1 MGVKLQLS
9 VCTAWRGA
17 SIHTKG
23 TDMRHRLMLVLVLLL
38 AMLLSACGS
47 TPAASNTAPTN
58 APATTEA
65 TEAPAEATE
74 APAEAT
80 EAPAEATEAP
90 AEATEAPAGTLP
102 DLGGR
107 QVTIAVENA
116 YPPFNYV
123 NPNTGQGEGWDYEA
137 WNEICRLLN
146 CVPSYQEA
154 SWEGIIQAVA
164 NKQFDAAADGITIT
178 PERAEQ
184 VAFSDGYIQ
193 VSQRLMA
200 RVGETRFTN
209 MDEFIANAEL
219 RLGTQTGTTN
229 YETAVKLLPEDRI
242 QAFEQFPFAVA
253 ALINGD
259 VDGVLMDETAGQ
271 GYIGTNAE
279 QIVLIGDPI
288 SSDALGFIFPK
299 DSDLVEPVNLALAEM
314 RASGKLDELAQKY
327 FSAEFKLPG
336 NE

>member
-1 MGVKLQLS
+1 M
-9 VCTAWRGA
+9 
-17 SIHTKG
+17 
-23 TDMRHRLMLVLVLLL
+23 
-38 AMLLSACGS
+38 
-47 TPAASNTAPTN
+47 
-58 APATTEA
+58 
-65 TEAPAEATE
+65 
-74 APAEAT
+74 
-80 EAPAEATEAP
+80 
-90 AEATEAPAGTLP
+90 
-102 DLGGR
+102 
-107 QVTIAVENA
+107 
-116 YPPFNYV
+116 
-123 NPNTGQGEGWDYEA
+123 
-137 WNEICRLLN
+137 
-146 CVPSYQEA
+146 PSYQEA

-164 NKQFDAAADGITIT
+164 NNQFDAAADGITIT

-200 RVGETRFTN
+200 RVGESRFTN

-229 YETAVKLLPEDRI
+229 YETAIKLVPEARI

-279 QIVLIGDPI
+279 QIALIGEPI

-299 DSDLVEPVNLALAEM
+299 DSDLVTPVNLALAEM
-314 RASGKLDELAQKY
+314 RASGKLDELAKKY